1 MEVYGMLYKGII
13 KKQIS
18 FGFILLLILSL
29 VLVGCGK
36 RSRNVDIDVDVN
48 PEQNEQQ
55 QTTNNNPDNVQ
66 TNNPPLDNNNPPS
79 NSPLDSNVRFVNVE
93 LDESK
98 GELPLQRTEGI
109 FYFTRNAHPPIME
122 QSFNFDTH
130 NGWLIQLHDPK
141 YMGQKLEVQK
151 ITRFSG
157 NKYEITVRLKPGGD
171 PKKPAYGF
179 FQVGIY
185 DMPTYSQF
193 RVVTDL
199 GQRLWPKY

>member
-1 MEVYGMLYKGII
+1 MLSKGII

-18 FGFILLLILSL
+18 IGFILLLVLSL

-36 RSRNVDIDVDVN
+36 RGRKDVDVDVN
-48 PEQNEQQ
+48 PDQNEQQ
-55 QTTNNNPDNVQ
+55 TINNNPDNVQ

-79 NSPLDSNVRFVNVE
+79 NSPLDNNVRFVNVV

-109 FYFTRNAHPPIME
+109 FYFTKGAHPPIME

-141 YMGQKLEVQK
+141 YAGQKVEVQK

-157 NKYEITVRLKPGGD
+157 NKYEITVKLNPGGD
-171 PKKPAYGF
+171 LKKPAYGF

-193 RVVTDL
+193 RVVTEQ
-199 GQRLWPKY
+199 GQKLWPKF